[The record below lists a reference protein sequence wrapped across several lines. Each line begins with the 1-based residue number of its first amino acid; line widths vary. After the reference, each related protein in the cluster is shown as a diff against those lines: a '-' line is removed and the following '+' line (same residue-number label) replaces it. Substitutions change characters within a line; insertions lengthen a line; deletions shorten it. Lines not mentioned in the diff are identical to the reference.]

1 MSNKKQQLLLQ
12 NTTVVIYNMTEVN
25 IMNNINGS
33 DLREIVRILVRDLGL
48 LERSKS
54 CCCGVTLAQC
64 HAIVEI
70 GRSKEINLNSLA
82 ELLNLEKSSMSRT
95 INNLVNENLVLRE
108 VHTENRRYI
117 KIKLTE
123 KGDEIFREIEKTM
136 EDYYND
142 VIALVPKDKKN
153 QVLESLQILVDT
165 VKVNKCSNEKE
176 IDKL

>member
-1 MSNKKQQLLLQ
+1 
-12 NTTVVIYNMTEVN
+12 
-25 IMNNINGS
+25 MNNAKSS

-48 LERSKS
+48 LERNKS

-82 ELLNLEKSSMSRT
+82 ELLNLEKSTMSRT
-95 INNLVNENLVLRE
+95 INNLVNESLVLRE

-123 KGDEIFREIEKTM
+123 KGEEIFREIEKTM
-136 EDYYND
+136 EDYYTD
-142 VIALVPKDKKN
+142 VISLVPVDKRE
-153 QVLESLQILVDT
+153 QVLESLQILVNI
-165 VKVNKCSNEKE
+165 VNANKCCNEKE
-176 IDKL
+176 SKKL